1 MSRNDS
7 SSGSRGDR
15 SSGKTYGGRQGG
27 GQRSKSHA
35 RGNAPVN
42 REERS
47 GKDMT
52 RGNAPVKRKQNE
64 KTEKA
69 GKPEKSEGIRLNKY
83 VANSGICSRRDADIY
98 IAAGNV
104 TVNGKVVTEMGHKVK
119 LNDEVKFDGR
129 RINPEKPEYVLLNK
143 PKGFYVTG
151 SLEKKNRTVMDLV
164 ANASKSKLDPVGK
177 LDTQATGLL
186 LFTNDGTMAKKLA
199 NPKNGI
205 RQIYHLELDK
215 DLAYEDLQK
224 IKEGV
229 NLEDGTAKVTDISY
243 VENKPKRE
251 VGLEIK
257 STKSHIVQRIFKS
270 LNYEIVKLDR
280 VTFGGLTKKDLPRG
294 HWRVLSKQEIIN
306 LGNL

>member
-1 MSRNDS
+1 MSRNE
-7 SSGSRGDR
+7 R
-15 SSGKTYGGRQGG
+15 SSDKKYGGRQGG
-27 GQRSKSHA
+27 GERKKSHA

-42 REERS
+42 RNE
-47 GKDMT
+47 KDPKNMS
-52 RGNAPVKRKQNE
+52 RGNAPVKKQQGN
-64 KTEKA
+64 KTE
-69 GKPEKSEGIRLNKY
+69 GMRLNKY

-98 IAAGNV
+98 ISAGSV
-104 TVNGKVVTEMGHKVK
+104 TVNGEVITEMGHKVK
-119 LNDEVKFDGR
+119 LTDEVKFDGR
-129 RINPEKPEYVLLNK
+129 KILPEKPEYILLNK
-143 PKGFYVTG
+143 PKGFFVTG
-151 SLEKKNRTVMDLV
+151 SLEKKNRTVMDLI

-186 LFTNDGTMAKKLA
+186 LFTNDGTLAKKLA

-215 DLAYEDLQK
+215 ELSYDDLQK
-224 IKEGV
+224 IKAGV

-243 VENKPKRE
+243 IENKPKRE

-257 STKSHIVQRIFKS
+257 STKNHIVQRIFKS

-280 VTFGGLTKKDLPRG
+280 VVYGGLTKKDLPRG
-294 HWRVLSKQEIIN
+294 HWRILTKQELIN

>member
-1 MSRNDS
+1 MSRNE
-7 SSGSRGDR
+7 R
-15 SSGKTYGGRQGG
+15 SSGKKYDGRQGG
-27 GQRSKSHA
+27 GDRKKSHA

-42 REERS
+42 RNEKDPKSMS
-47 GKDMT
+47 GAK
-52 RGNAPVKRKQNE
+52 APVKKKQEN
-64 KTEKA
+64 KTE
-69 GKPEKSEGIRLNKY
+69 GMRLNKY

-98 IAAGNV
+98 ISAGSV
-104 TVNGKVVTEMGHKVK
+104 TVNGKVITEMGHKVQ
-119 LNDEVKFDGR
+119 LTDEVKFDGR
-129 RINPEKPEYVLLNK
+129 KILPEKPEYILLNK
-143 PKGFYVTG
+143 PKGFFVTG
-151 SLEKKNRTVMDLV
+151 SLEKKNRTVMDLI

-186 LFTNDGTMAKKLA
+186 LFTNDGTLAKKLA

-215 DLAYEDLQK
+215 ELSYDDLQK
-224 IKEGV
+224 IKAGV

-257 STKSHIVQRIFKS
+257 STKNHIVQRIFKS

-280 VTFGGLTKKDLPRG
+280 VVYGGLTKKDLPRG
-294 HWRVLSKQEIIN
+294 HWRVLSKQELIN

>member
-1 MSRNDS
+1 M
-7 SSGSRGDR
+7 
-15 SSGKTYGGRQGG
+15 
-27 GQRSKSHA
+27 A
-35 RGNAPVN
+35 RGNAPL
-42 REERS
+42 
-47 GKDMT
+47 
-52 RGNAPVKRKQNE
+52 KQ
-64 KTEKA
+64 KQ
-69 GKPEKSEGIRLNKY
+69 GEKSDGIRLNKY

-98 IAAGNV
+98 IAAGSV

-215 DLAYEDLQK
+215 DLSYDDLQK

-229 NLEDGTAKVTDISY
+229 NLEDGTVKVTEISY
-243 VENKPKRE
+243 VENKPKKE
-251 VGLEIK
+251 VGLEIR

-280 VTFGGLTKKDLPRG
+280 VAFGGLTKKDLPRG
-294 HWRVLSKQEIIN
+294 NWRVLSKQEIIN
-306 LGNL
+306 LGNM

>member
-1 MSRNDS
+1 MSRDDR

-27 GQRSKSHA
+27 GERTKSHA

-42 REERS
+42 RNEKEAKS
-47 GKDMT
+47 ST
-52 RGNAPVKRKQNE
+52 RGNAPLKKKQGG
-64 KTEKA
+64 A
-69 GKPEKSEGIRLNKY
+69 GKSEGIRLNKF
-83 VANSGICSRRDADIY
+83 VANSGVCSRRDADIY
-98 IAAGNV
+98 IAAGSV
-104 TVNGKVVTEMGHKVK
+104 TVNGQVVTEMGHKVQLK
-119 LNDEVKFDGR
+119 DEVKFDGR
-129 RINPEKPEYVLLNK
+129 RIYPEKPEYILLNK

-164 ANASKSKLDPVGK
+164 ANASKSKLTPVGK

-186 LFTNDGTMAKKLA
+186 LFTNDGALAKNLA

-215 DLAYEDLQK
+215 DLAYDDLQK

-229 NLEDGTAKVTDISY
+229 NLEDGTAKVTEVSY

-257 STKSHIVQRIFKS
+257 STKPHIVQRIFKS
-270 LNYEIVKLDR
+270 LGYEIVKLDR
-280 VTFGGLTKKDLPRG
+280 VVYGGLTKKDLTRG
-294 HWRVLSKQEIIN
+294 HWRALSQQEVIN
-306 LGNL
+306 LTNI